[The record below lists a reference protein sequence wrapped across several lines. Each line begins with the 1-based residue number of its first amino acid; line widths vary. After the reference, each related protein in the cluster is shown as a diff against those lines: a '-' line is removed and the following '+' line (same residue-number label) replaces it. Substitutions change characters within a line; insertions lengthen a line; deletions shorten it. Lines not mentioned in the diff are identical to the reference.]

1 VLSLCALWLALLFL
15 PQSLQSY
22 NRGNGG
28 ELIVYNQNISS
39 PISLFLNYFGIF
51 KNQIIKNLLTITNF
65 IGEQMAKHKIFAAV
79 MFMALIVLFI
89 SCTVE
94 NTGTDTDAK
103 DNIFVLVNYKSQPG
117 KHNEALAAL
126 NSLILDVKNEPNFV
140 NIKLFADP
148 SDETNILLYEQWSD
162 EEYYKGEHMNTPHLQ
177 KFMGDSRE
185 FLAGPPDISFW
196 KLNNDYTSD

>member
-1 VLSLCALWLALLFL
+1 
-15 PQSLQSY
+15 
-22 NRGNGG
+22 
-28 ELIVYNQNISS
+28 
-39 PISLFLNYFGIF
+39 
-51 KNQIIKNLLTITNF
+51 
-65 IGEQMAKHKIFAAV
+65 MAKHKISAV
-79 MFMALIVLFI
+79 LMFMALIVLFI

-117 KHNEALAAL
+117 KHKEALAAL

-177 KFMGDSRE
+177 KFMGDARE
-185 FLAGPPDISFW
+185 FLAGPPNISFW
-196 KLNNDYTSD
+196 KLNNDYTANQLLKLFMKISKLTTNGRITIPAPLRKKYGLTPGRRVKFKTTEDGTCLAGLHTVRYAGRQK